1 MNKRLNFKRLWLISE
16 RDQTARKQEF
26 SKSKTLLLGKNGTGK
41 SRITK
46 HLFWV
51 FGCDPIKRTAGT
63 WDPDIIAG
71 LDFSLD
77 DLDYFVLRKGKRL
90 ALFDSQFK
98 LLLAADEMRSWDNL
112 FTQFI
117 GYKLQLQRHGGSA
130 FTQAG
135 PTYLTL
141 PFYMDQDGSWGADW
155 DTYSNLTQFKDWK
168 KPTFEAFIGM
178 RPNAYFE
185 AKLNENEAKQAANEF
200 RNELNA
206 QKNAFKRVH
215 NFLPKNVPSLS
226 LSTFR
231 NELADLAK
239 KSAAIQKLQIETRNK
254 LLVAVNLRQ
263 KLHSELQLVMA
274 AYKDVAGDLAFIS
287 EAADKAIECPTCG
300 TIHENSFHARLQLSQ
315 DAESMSSLITE
326 LKNEIRLNTNREAGL
341 RDSLRKIEK
350 QIGEIEIVGFE
361 KKSKLKLDDVLASH
375 SKKTLDVA
383 FNAINKDMSSQ
394 LKLLEEH
401 QDKLHLKVQL
411 FEDKERIKNVKNY
424 YASQVSSIS
433 NLLNVPSDE
442 QIATPKPSARANA
455 GGSSAPRSMLAV
467 HLAML
472 ATNIEH
478 GDTPL
483 YPFVVDTPQQSG
495 QDDVNL
501 KKMIEVLGGAAG
513 INHQVILALETL
525 PPEVDTSGFKVIELT
540 KPKSILSA
548 EEYLE
553 VASYL
558 KGPLNAMNRAIDEA
572 KKEG

>member
-51 FGCDPIKRTAGT
+51 FGCDPIKRAAGT

-112 FTQFI
+112 FAQFI

-130 FTQAG
+130 FAQAG

-239 KSAAIQKLQIETRNK
+239 KSAAIQRLQIETRNK

-350 QIGEIEIVGFE
+350 QIGEIEIVGLE

-525 PPEVDTSGFKVIELT
+525 PPEVDTSGFKVLELT

-558 KGPLNAMNRAIDEA
+558 KGPLSAMNCAIDEA
-572 KKEG
+572 NKES